1 MSKYLILFLV
11 LISSISNAQVL
22 RKKNAF
28 LMGGMFEI
36 TLVAE
41 DSASADRN
49 IDLVIAEISRIE
61 NLISDWKP
69 NSQISQVN
77 ANAGIRPIQ
86 VDQEVFE
93 LAERALLLSKRTN
106 GAFDIS
112 FAAMDRIWKF
122 DGSMTEMPTADAIK
136 KSVEKVGYQN
146 IILNKESSTIFLK
159 KEGMKIGFG
168 ALGEGYA
175 ADRCREMML
184 QKGIKAGIVNATG
197 DMSAWG
203 KKPDGTDWV
212 IGINDPARSGSL
224 FAIIPLK
231 QGAVVTSGS
240 YEKFVVFDGKRYAHI
255 INPATGYPATGLTSV
270 TVFGPSAEQANGF
283 STSLMVLGKKAGLK
297 LLRQFPEYTCLMI
310 SDKGKVFTS
319 PNMNIKRYRTNQ

>member
-1 MSKYLILFLV
+1 
-11 LISSISNAQVL
+11 
-22 RKKNAF
+22 
-28 LMGGMFEI
+28 MGGMFEI

-69 NSQISQVN
+69 TSQISQVN
-77 ANAGIRPIQ
+77 DNAGIRPIQ

-297 LLRQFPEYTCLMI
+297 LLRHYPEYTCLMI